1 MKYIIVTGD
10 SRGLG
15 FDIAYKI
22 LDTTNFGVI
31 GLSRKE
37 SSYIQELKDK
47 FPEKYH
53 HFNVDLS
60 YPDQLKGVF
69 FNQIKKIGIIQGLVN
84 NAAYAYDDIV
94 SNMNISELEKMFR
107 INVLSAIE
115 LTKLSVRNMLLNNIK
130 GSFVHI
136 SSVSAHTGYKGLSM
150 YASTK
155 GAMEAFSKGF
165 SREWGAKGIRSN
177 CVAPGFMETEMS
189 ASLTEDL
196 KSKIYARTSMKKET
210 SLSSVSNTVVY
221 LLSDKSE
228 SITGEVIHVNNGT
241 I

>member
-15 FDIAYKI
+15 FNISKKI
-22 LDTTNFGVI
+22 LQDTNFGVI

-37 SSYIQELKDK
+37 SVCTEELKSY
-47 FPEKYH
+47 FSERYYH
-53 HFNVDLS
+53 INIDLS
-60 YPDQLKGVF
+60 ETNKLKTLF
-69 FNQIKKIGIIQGLVN
+69 FDKIKKIGSVHGLVN

-94 SNMNISELEKMFR
+94 SNMNVYELEKMFKV
-107 INVLSAIE
+107 NVFSAIE
-115 LTKLSVRNMLLNNIK
+115 LTKLSTRNMLLHNTR

-150 YASTK
+150 YASSK

-165 SREWGAKGIRSN
+165 SREWGVKGIRSN

-189 ASLTEDL
+189 S
-196 KSKIYARTSMKKET
+196 
-210 SLSSVSNTVVY
+210 SLSEELKRVF
-221 LLSDKSE
+221 
-228 SITGEVIHVNNGT
+228 I
-241 I
+241 

>member
-15 FDIAYKI
+15 FGIVSNI
-22 LDTTNFGVI
+22 LETTDYGVI

-37 SSYIQELKDK
+37 SDNIKNLKK
-47 FPEKYH
+47 KYPEKYF
-53 HFNVDLS
+53 HFNIDLS
-60 YPDQLKGVF
+60 RTREIKSF
-69 FNQIKKIGIIQGLVN
+69 FFEKIRKVGPIFGLVN

-94 SNMNISELEKMFR
+94 SNMNIDEIEKMFSV
-107 INVLSAIE
+107 NVFSAIE
-115 LTKLSVRNMLLNNIK
+115 LTKLCVRNMLLNNVK

-155 GAMEAFSKGF
+155 GAIESFSKGF
-165 SREWGAKGIRSN
+165 SREWGGQGIRSN

-189 ASLTEDL
+189 SSLTDKL
-196 KSKIYARTSMKKET
+196 KNKIYARTSLKKET
-210 SLSSVSNTVVY
+210 SLNSVSNAVVF
-221 LLSDKSE
+221 LLSKNAE

>member
-15 FDIAYKI
+15 FDISSKI
-22 LDTTNFGVI
+22 LKKEGFGVI

-37 SSYIQELKDK
+37 SEFTNELKSK
-47 FPEKYH
+47 FPDKYH
-53 HFNVDLS
+53 HINIDLS
-60 YPDQLKGVF
+60 DPTAIKKVF
-69 FNQIKKIGIIQGLVN
+69 FTKVKVLGEIYGLVN

-94 SNMNISELEKMFR
+94 SNMKINELEKMYR
-107 INVLSAIE
+107 INVFSAVE
-115 LTKLSVRNMLLNNIK
+115 LTKLCVRNMLLTGAK

-155 GAMEAFSKGF
+155 GAIEAFSKGF
-165 SREWGAKGIRSN
+165 SREWGVKGIRSN

-189 ASLTEDL
+189 SSLSDDL
-196 KSKIYARTSMKKET
+196 KHKIYARTSMKKET
-210 SLSSVSNTVVY
+210 SLSSVSNTVVF
-221 LLSDKSE
+221 LLSEEAE